1 MLLTSSVLP
10 YVLGQTETLADQ
22 KLEEVLASQKA
33 RNTEWLAHL
42 KVEKELQ
49 KKKAEEARLL
59 KLQKQKERA
68 EKLKE
73 MMEQRRLKREA

>member
-10 YVLGQTETLADQ
+10 YVLGQTEILADQ

-42 KVEKELQ
+42 KVEKEL
-49 KKKAEEARLL
+49 
-59 KLQKQKERA
+59 
-68 EKLKE
+68 
-73 MMEQRRLKREA
+73 

>member
-1 MLLTSSVLP
+1 
-10 YVLGQTETLADQ
+10 
-22 KLEEVLASQKA
+22 VLASQKA
-33 RNTEWLAHL
+33 RNAEWLAHL
-42 KVEKELQ
+42 KLEKELQ

-73 MMEQRRLKREA
+73 LQEQKRLKREAERALKGEGDQQQEVPEEVTE